1 MKMLSLS
8 QATNEIVKEVVNN
21 KNQTNFIV
29 GNSLTIMTEL
39 LKRSSEKNMVIKQP
53 SFESLTRQCL
63 SRC

>member
-39 LKRSSEKNMVIKQP
+39 LKRSSDKNMVVKQP
-53 SFESLTRQCL
+53 SFESLARIC
-63 SRC
+63 